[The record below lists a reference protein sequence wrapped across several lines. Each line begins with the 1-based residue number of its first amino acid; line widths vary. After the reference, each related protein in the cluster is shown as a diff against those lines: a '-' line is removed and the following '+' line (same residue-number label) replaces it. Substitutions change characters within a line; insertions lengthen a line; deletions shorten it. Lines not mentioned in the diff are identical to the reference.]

1 MENSQKKSTEGSQKK
16 ANEGFRV
23 TGNWDNQ
30 SKELKNKY
38 KQLTDQDL
46 KFEKGKENE
55 MLKRVE
61 TRLNKNRE
69 EVMDIINKNQLKSA

>member
-1 MENSQKKSTEGSQKK
+1 MENTQKKTS
-16 ANEGFRV
+16 EGFKI

-30 SKELKNKY
+30 SKELKGKF
-38 KQLTDQDL
+38 KQLTDADL
-46 KFEKGKENE
+46 KVETGKENE

-69 EVMDIINKNQLKSA
+69 EVINIINKVQHKAV